1 MNHEVEDDRIASG
14 KSMTKGDE
22 GSSLKTEIEKNA
34 RWQGENASL
43 KAEIERL
50 KAEIQSPVKRARRW

>member
-22 GSSLKTEIEKNA
+22 GSSLKAEIEKNA
-34 RWQGENASL
+34 RLQGENASL

-50 KAEIQSPVKRARRW
+50 KTEIQSPVKRARRW